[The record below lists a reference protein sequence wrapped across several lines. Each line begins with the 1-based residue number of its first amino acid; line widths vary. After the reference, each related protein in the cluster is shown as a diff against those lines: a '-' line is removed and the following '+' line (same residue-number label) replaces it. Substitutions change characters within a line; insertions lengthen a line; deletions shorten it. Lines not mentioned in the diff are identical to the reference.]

1 MAQPGERISDHDR
14 IEQIRAA
21 VAALLV
27 GVDQIVEGL
36 EGIVGELSPSAR
48 LTLETALVNYRN
60 ARLIA
65 DVQID
70 TLMSQAE
77 PVPSPEA

>member
-36 EGIVGELSPSAR
+36 EGIVGELSPSAQ

>member
-1 MAQPGERISDHDR
+1 MAQPGDRISDHDR
-14 IEQIRAA
+14 IEQLRTA
-21 VAALLV
+21 VASLLV
-27 GVDQIVEGL
+27 GVDRLVDGL

-48 LTLETALVNYRN
+48 VTLETALVNYRN

-70 TLMSQAE
+70 TLMSRAE
-77 PVPSPEA
+77 PMPPTEA

>member
-1 MAQPGERISDHDR
+1 MAQPGDRISDHDR
-14 IEQIRAA
+14 IEQIRTA

-27 GVDQIVEGL
+27 GVDQIVAGL
-36 EGIVGELSPSAR
+36 EGIVGELSPPAQV
-48 LTLETALVNYRN
+48 TLETALVNYRN

-77 PVPSPEA
+77 PVSHPEA

>member
-27 GVDQIVEGL
+27 GVDQIVAGL
-36 EGIVGELSPSAR
+36 EGIVDELSPSAQ

>member
-1 MAQPGERISDHDR
+1 MAQPGEHISDHDR
-14 IEQIRAA
+14 IEQLRVA

-27 GVDQIVEGL
+27 GVDQIVVGL
-36 EGIVGELSPSAR
+36 EGIVDDLSPSGH
-48 LTLETALVNYRN
+48 LCLETALVNYRH

-70 TLMSQAE
+70 TLIGDAE
-77 PVPSPEA
+77 PVSPSDA

>member
-1 MAQPGERISDHDR
+1 MAQPGEPISDHDR
-14 IEQIRAA
+14 IEQLRVA

-27 GVDQIVEGL
+27 GVDQIVVGL
-36 EGIVGELSPSAR
+36 EGIVEDLSPSGH
-48 LTLETALVNYRN
+48 LCLETALVNYRH

-70 TLMSQAE
+70 TLIGDAE
-77 PVPSPEA
+77 PVSPSDA

>member
-1 MAQPGERISDHDR
+1 MAQAGERISDHDR
-14 IEQIRAA
+14 IEQLRVA

-27 GVDQIVEGL
+27 GVDQIVVGL
-36 EGIVGELSPSAR
+36 EGIVDDLSPSGQ
-48 LTLETALVNYRN
+48 LSLETALVNYRH

-70 TLMSQAE
+70 TLIGHAE
-77 PVPSPEA
+77 PVYPSDA